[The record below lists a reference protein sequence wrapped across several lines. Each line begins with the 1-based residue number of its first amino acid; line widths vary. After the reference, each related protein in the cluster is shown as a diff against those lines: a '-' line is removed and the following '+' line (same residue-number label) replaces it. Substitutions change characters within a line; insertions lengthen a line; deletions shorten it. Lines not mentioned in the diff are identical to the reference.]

1 MEDRNF
7 KYRYII
13 LSLLFFA
20 TTINYIDRQVIGIL
34 KPYIS
39 NDLGWSE
46 FDYGLIV
53 TAFQIAYSLGLL
65 ISGALIDKFGTRIGY
80 AIAMA
85 VWSIAGT
92 LHAAARTAIGFSIA
106 RFFLGFG
113 ESANFPAAIKTV
125 AEWFPQKERAFATG
139 LFNSGA
145 TIGAIIAPII
155 VTGITIKLGWQW
167 AFIITGVLGFIWII
181 CWLVFYF
188 APESHPKISKE
199 ELEYIH
205 QNNPITIEDDTMKWS
220 SLFRY
225 KQTYALCG
233 TRFISDWVWWYFLF
247 WVPDFLHKTHGI
259 KITQAILPLI
269 VIYTVASFGGVAGGW
284 FSSSLIKKGKSIDSA
299 RKSAVLICALF
310 VLPISTIP
318 YLNSLWGSVI
328 LISFAC
334 AGHAGWSA
342 NMFTIISDIFPK
354 RALGSITGL
363 AGFTGAVGGALSA
376 AFVGL
381 VLDATN
387 SYSVIFVVASLVY
400 ILNWVIIKVFIP
412 EIKQIKVISG
422 F

>member
-1 MEDRNF
+1 MERRNF

-53 TAFQIAYSLGLL
+53 TSFQIAYSLGLL
-65 ISGALIDKFGTRIGY
+65 ISGALLDKFGTRIGY

-85 VWSIAGT
+85 VWSIAGA
-92 LHAAARTAIGFSIA
+92 LHAAARSAIAFASA

-145 TIGAIIAPII
+145 TIGAIVAPII
-155 VTGITIKLGWQW
+155 VTAITIKLGWQW
-167 AFIITGVLGFIWII
+167 AFIITGGLGFIWMVF
-181 CWLVFYF
+181 WLVFYF
-188 APESHPKISKE
+188 TPKSHPKISE
-199 ELEYIH
+199 AEFEYIH
-205 QNNPITIEDDTMKWS
+205 QDDQTTEEKHTISWI
-220 SLFRY
+220 SLFKY
-225 KQTYALCG
+225 KQTYALCA
-233 TRFISDWVWWYFLF
+233 TRFISDWVWWFFLF
-247 WVPDFLHKTHGI
+247 WTPDFLHKAHGI
-259 KITQAILPLI
+259 NITEAILPLI
-269 VIYTVASFGGVAGGW
+269 VIYSVASFGGVAGGW
-284 FSSSLIKKGKSIDSA
+284 FSSSLIKKGKSVDSA

-310 VLPISTIP
+310 VIPIIALPH
-318 YLNSLWGSVI
+318 LKSLWGSVI
-328 LISFAC
+328 LISIAC
-334 AGHAGWSA
+334 AGHQGWSA

-363 AGFTGAVGGALSA
+363 GGFTGAVGGALSA
-376 AFVGL
+376 TFVGL
-381 VLDATN
+381 ILDATH
-387 SYSVIFVVASLVY
+387 SYSVIFAVASLVY
-400 ILNWVIIKVFIP
+400 VLNWVIIKAFIH
-412 EIKQIKVISG
+412 EIKQIKVN
-422 F
+422 